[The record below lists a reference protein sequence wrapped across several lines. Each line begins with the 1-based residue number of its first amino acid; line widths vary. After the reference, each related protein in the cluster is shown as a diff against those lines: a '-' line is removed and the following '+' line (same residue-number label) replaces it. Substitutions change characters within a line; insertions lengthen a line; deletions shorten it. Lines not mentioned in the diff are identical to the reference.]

1 MIKYFKHT
9 PQDLLSGLVVFL
21 VALPLCLGIAL
32 ASGAPLFS
40 GIISGVVAGLV
51 VGSLSN
57 SHLSVSGPAA
67 GLTVIVLDAISDLG
81 SFEAFLVAV
90 VIGGVIQLMMGFFR
104 AGIIGL
110 FFPVS
115 VIKGMLA
122 AIGLILIMKQIPYFL
137 GLDPTAFKDLS
148 FLQVGG
154 RKTSDYFNIAFDN
167 LNTGALIAGVGA
179 LIIMVLWDYKIKQYL
194 PKISFIPGALIGVLF
209 GMGINYWLR
218 YAGSDIMIT
227 DGYLVNLP
235 NIKDPEVFKES
246 FVLPDWSIILD
257 PIVWKVA
264 IVIAVIASL
273 ETLLSVEA
281 VDNLDPHKRK
291 TDKDQELKAQG
302 VGNIIAGMI
311 GGIPMTAVIVRSTA
325 NLESGARS
333 KMSAIYHG
341 IFLAGC
347 VVLIPF
353 VLNDIPLAAL
363 AAILLM
369 VGYKLSKPSLYIN
382 MWKAGKSQFIPF
394 IITIAAILIEDLL
407 VGILIGLGVGII
419 FILKANY
426 DNSHFYDEIQEPEG
440 GYKKKITIRLSEHV
454 SFLNKSGL
462 INRFEKV
469 QPNTH
474 VVIDAKDSLFIDY
487 DVMGIINDFI
497 INGKEKDIHVEVV
510 NYDEERVQS

>member
-1 MIKYFKHT
+1 
-9 PQDLLSGLVVFL
+9 
-21 VALPLCLGIAL
+21 
-32 ASGAPLFS
+32 
-40 GIISGVVAGLV
+40 
-51 VGSLSN
+51 
-57 SHLSVSGPAA
+57 
-67 GLTVIVLDAISDLG
+67 
-81 SFEAFLVAV
+81 
-90 VIGGVIQLMMGFFR
+90 
-104 AGIIGL
+104 
-110 FFPVS
+110 
-115 VIKGMLA
+115 
-122 AIGLILIMKQIPYFL
+122 
-137 GLDPTAFKDLS
+137 
-148 FLQVGG
+148 
-154 RKTSDYFNIAFDN
+154 
-167 LNTGALIAGVGA
+167 
-179 LIIMVLWDYKIKQYL
+179 
-194 PKISFIPGALIGVLF
+194 
-209 GMGINYWLR
+209 MGINYWLR

-497 INGKEKDIHVEVV
+497 ICFRFCDMYFYDNSLCLKDEPLPIKSDYGKYYTDNAHRVMLRRRYVLYTLLSKTSIDDNVIRMILSYMSYIPRVS
-510 NYDEERVQS
+510 DETL